1 MSATGPVVGGGPA
14 RRLGRAALRWFS
26 RSWGI
31 IAVVV
36 AWQLWATIS
45 GYNRIVVP
53 TPVEVAGD
61 LLRHPGIYAGDT
73 LSTSIMGVLGLA
85 IGMALGFALGVAV
98 WFSPFAAGVVGPVAL
113 VVRSIPIITIL
124 PVLAQVV
131 GYGNKLVPIVTALLA
146 FFPAFVMTGAGLRSA
161 PPASADMMRSL
172 GASRV
177 QVLRRVLVPAAV
189 PSLCVALRLAAA
201 TCVLGAVLAEF
212 LAGTRGLGDL
222 FSDARIRFEMQRAW
236 GAALIAT
243 VLSVALF
250 LGASR
255 LERWAD
261 HRYRNT

>member
-1 MSATGPVVGGGPA
+1 MTRAGRVALGVV
-14 RRLGRAALRWFS
+14 S

-36 AWQLWATIS
+36 AWQLWATLS
-45 GYNRIVVP
+45 GYNEIVVP

-61 LLRHPGIYAGDT
+61 LIRHPGIYAGDT
-73 LSTSIMGVLGLA
+73 LSTLSMALLGLA
-85 IGMALGFALGVAV
+85 IGMVLGFVLALGV
-98 WFSPFAAGVVGPVAL
+98 WFSPFAAGVISPVAL

-124 PVLAQVV
+124 PVLAQVI

-146 FFPAFVMTGAGLRSA
+146 FFPAFVMTGAGLRGA
-161 PPASADMMRSL
+161 PPTNLDMMRSL
-172 GASRV
+172 GASRL
-177 QVLRRVLVPAAV
+177 QVLRRVLVPTAV
-189 PSLCVALRLAAA
+189 PSMLVALRLAAA

-243 VLSVALF
+243 VMSVALF
-250 LGASR
+250 LGATR

-261 HRYRNT
+261 HRYRST